1 MDFNISFKMYANTI
15 VISKIKRTIE
25 SKNLNNTNVIN
36 LKELKFSYSYII
48 ENMELVAS
56 FLNVTILKNNIT
68 NAIINDD
75 EIALISLDLINS
87 WEHIKKITFKADTS
101 ITMEIF
107 LKLLDNKYIEEINC
121 YKMPKYFI
129 ERIDVNKKIK
139 VNTRSQIEN
148 KSSFMIINS
157 LNSFTDI
164 YYKKIIIV
172 NENDSIEDL
181 KTFINLNN
189 KLKVIK
195 IIKYSNEIL
204 TTLINEII
212 NNKKENIKIEI
223 EEKNNDLKQ
232 IYNAVSFLKK
242 ENKLYFEENTI
253 SFKLNYSKEYR
264 RNNLFKEINFK
275 MFSACVIFIMIV
287 GAITLLLDYYVQYK
301 DKNTI
306 EKELININKI
316 LDNASENNS
325 IDENITDIEY
335 IDNREEIV
343 TTTKKAGSSYSSA
356 YYTNYKAV
364 FDELIKINNDTVGYL
379 SINNTKI
386 NYPVVQSDTNSYYL
400 NRDFNKRKNS
410 MGWIFMDYRNNAT
423 ALDKNTIIYGHNI
436 KQGIMFGTLK
446 YALNSSWYKKE
457 SNQIITF
464 NTPLQNMKWQI
475 FSVYKIPATEDYL
488 KNEFASNEEYLEFAN
503 MLKSRSLYDFKVEID
518 ENSKILTLSTCFSH
532 STRHVVH
539 AVLVSVEDTKTQE

>member
-343 TTTKKAGSSYSSA
+343 TTKKAGSSYSSA